1 MLIEQRVPEYL
12 TVFRH
17 TFFNKSRMKYF
28 MFFILIFVF
37 LGQVDAQELIREP
50 EREESEA
57 VKRFVRTRDSLHR
70 VLSQARQ
77 EVEGKES
84 QPGVMDRYVM
94 LQDQLQKKEVELVFD
109 LLREAPDSEYTAA
122 VYYDMLDLLSERMLK
137 YSDLAAFYQGYQE
150 VERVY
155 RSFSPKVQKSK
166 YGVLIRKYLGH
177 RSILQEGKQAPAF
190 VVKDLEGKVLRLSDL
205 KGKYVLLD
213 FWDSYCEACLKM
225 MPEVSRIAREYGTE
239 LDVVSVSLDED
250 AELCRAT
257 VQKYGCPGQ
266 VVCCGDEDENRQVA
280 EDYLVGF
287 LPTYVL
293 ISPKGKLIIYNGVLP
308 EIEKILFSQCK
319 SKT

>member
-1 MLIEQRVPEYL
+1 
-12 TVFRH
+12 
-17 TFFNKSRMKYF
+17 MKYF
-28 MFFILIFVF
+28 IFFIWIFVSF
-37 LGQVDAQELIREP
+37 GQVNAQELIGEP
-50 EREESEA
+50 EGEESEA

-84 QPGVMDRYVM
+84 QPGGMDRYVM
-94 LQDQLQKKEVELVFD
+94 LQDQLQRKEVELVFD

-137 YSDLAAFYQGYQE
+137 YSDLAAFYQGYRE

-155 RSFSPKVQKSK
+155 RSFSPKVQRSK

-225 MPEVSRIAREYGTE
+225 MPELSRVAREYGAE

-257 VQKYGCPGQ
+257 VQKYACPGH
-266 VVCCGDEDENRQVA
+266 VVCSGDGNKQVA

-293 ISPKGKLIIYNGVLP
+293 ISPKGKLIIYNGFLP
-308 EIEKILFSQCK
+308 EIEAYLKANVKKFFLDVGCNFRGTLWRMPGS
-319 SKT
+319 S